1 MGEAVPELV
10 RVDLPYAC
18 LLGSASGDVVEDV
31 ALGYDWAMMDSHNYF
46 SKGCEVASL
55 VMVDPG

>member
-1 MGEAVPELV
+1 VPELV